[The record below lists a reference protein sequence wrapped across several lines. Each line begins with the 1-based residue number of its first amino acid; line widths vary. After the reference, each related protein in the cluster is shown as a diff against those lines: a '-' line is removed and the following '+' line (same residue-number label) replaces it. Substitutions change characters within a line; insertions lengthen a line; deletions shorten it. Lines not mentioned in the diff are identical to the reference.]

1 MRVGERIHFVPAA
14 LRYGNK
20 TETRAD
26 PVPGVVVW
34 IHPEYRFAVVERR
47 TAYYTY
53 RETVRLTRAER
64 RMLNGS
70 NEIYRN
76 HEPERWRRQDGDGA

>member
-1 MRVGERIHFVPAA
+1 MHVGERIHFVPAA

-34 IHPEYRFAVVERR
+34 IHPECRFAVVERR

-53 RETVRLTRAER
+53 RETVRLTPGRKKDVE
-64 RMLNGS
+64 
-70 NEIYRN
+70 
-76 HEPERWRRQDGDGA
+76 

>member
-26 PVPGVVVW
+26 PVPGIVV
-34 IHPEYRFAVVERR
+34 
-47 TAYYTY
+47 
-53 RETVRLTRAER
+53 
-64 RMLNGS
+64 
-70 NEIYRN
+70 
-76 HEPERWRRQDGDGA
+76 